1 MSPPKKPQPKTDSD
15 ELSDLWLKVSQ
26 PAKQWIGQAV
36 LNLVTSPLPVGLL
49 LDKLQRDAHQQPEL
63 NKLLQ
68 DVNLSVE
75 DKVMLFLMLIV
86 KKMDADIEVQAE
98 RATTKSAGAA
108 NIDVE
113 MQKLQRLVQKRAQ
126 MFDMMSKIMD
136 QYSEQAKNMIQSMGR

>member
-1 MSPPKKPQPKTDSD
+1 
-15 ELSDLWLKVSQ
+15 
-26 PAKQWIGQAV
+26 
-36 LNLVTSPLPVGLL
+36 
-49 LDKLQRDAHQQPEL
+49 
-63 NKLLQ
+63 
-68 DVNLSVE
+68 
-75 DKVMLFLMLIV
+75 MLIV